1 MPIREKKR
9 TTKKRYAQ
17 QKFPKSDNKYTIL
30 TKRMHKKTDVQSTY
44 RQILERKTPAKT
56 DKNQRITDNFEKNKM
71 DVS

>member
-1 MPIREKKR
+1 
-9 TTKKRYAQ
+9 
-17 QKFPKSDNKYTIL
+17 
-30 TKRMHKKTDVQSTY
+30 MHKKTDVQSTY